1 MKLKLKQYMNATSM
15 TEWTPR
21 NKYEV
26 APGLF
31 IGSEI
36 GDIDR
41 EVKVLMRKWL
51 DGDQEAFVKMQKLY
65 DCRRELLLPKIFRD
79 YK

>member
-1 MKLKLKQYMNATSM
+1 MS
-15 TEWTPR
+15 
-21 NKYEV
+21 KYEV

-41 EVKVLMRKWL
+41 ETK
-51 DGDQEAFVKMQKLY
+51 KLIGEY
-65 DCRRELLLPKIFRD
+65 LRGNELVFPRIRALQDRRRELLMPRKFQRAKDRLR
-79 YK
+79 

>member
-1 MKLKLKQYMNATSM
+1 MS
-15 TEWTPR
+15 EWVPK

-41 EVKVLMRKWL
+41 EVKVLMKEWL
-51 DGDQEAFVKMQKLY
+51 NGNQKSFEKMQKLY
-65 DCRRELLLPKIFRD
+65 DRRLELLKPKKIRKND
-79 YK
+79 

>member
-1 MKLKLKQYMNATSM
+1 MS
-15 TEWTPR
+15 EWVPSS
-21 NKYEV
+21 KYEV

-41 EVKVLMRKWL
+41 EVKVLMKEWL
-51 DGDQEAFVKMQKLY
+51 GGNQESYHKMQRLH
-65 DCRRELLLPKIFRD
+65 DRRIELLKPKKMR
-79 YK
+79 KP

>member
-1 MKLKLKQYMNATSM
+1 M
-15 TEWTPR
+15 TEWVPSS
-21 NKYEV
+21 KYEV

-41 EVKVLMRKWL
+41 EVKVLMKKWL
-51 DGDQEAFVKMQKLY
+51 DGDQSAYFKMQQLY
-65 DCRRELLLPKIFRD
+65 DRRMELMMPKRLRKI
-79 YK
+79 

>member
-1 MKLKLKQYMNATSM
+1 MSVNAMNN
-15 TEWTPR
+15 EWKPR
-21 NKYEV
+21 SKYEV

-41 EVKVLMRKWL
+41 EVKVLMKKWL
-51 DGDQEAFVKMQKLY
+51 DGDQESYEKIRQLSV
-65 DCRRELLLPKIFRD
+65 RRVELMKQKIFRD
-79 YK
+79 V

>member
-1 MKLKLKQYMNATSM
+1 MS
-15 TEWTPR
+15 WVPR

-41 EVKVLMRKWL
+41 EVKSLMGKFI
-51 DGDQEAFVKMQKLY
+51 DGDEDAA
-65 DCRRELLLPKIFRD
+65 RRIRELQDQRLKLLLPKRLR
-79 YK
+79 KRTGGRVV

>member
-1 MKLKLKQYMNATSM
+1 MSDWQPSS
-15 TEWTPR
+15 
-21 NKYEV
+21 KYEV

-41 EVKVLMRKWL
+41 EIKVLIKKL
-51 DGDQEAFVKMQKLY
+51 VDGDESVLSEITRLS
-65 DCRRELLLPKIFRD
+65 DRRIELMKPKRLRND
-79 YK
+79 

>member
-1 MKLKLKQYMNATSM
+1 MYS

-31 IGSEI
+31 VGSEI

-41 EVKVLMRKWL
+41 EVKVLMRKWIQE
-51 DGDQEAFVKMQKLY
+51 GDREAFLKIKSLHN
-65 DCRRELLLPKIFRD
+65 RRVELLKPKKMRN
-79 YK
+79 K

>member
-1 MKLKLKQYMNATSM
+1 M
-15 TEWTPR
+15 TEWVPR

-31 IGSEI
+31 VGSEI

-41 EVKVLMRKWL
+41 EVKVLMKEWL
-51 DGDQEAFVKMQKLY
+51 GGNQESFHKMRELQDRRMELLMPKRLRNWRNEQKLG
-65 DCRRELLLPKIFRD
+65 RK
-79 YK
+79 

>member
-1 MKLKLKQYMNATSM
+1 M

-31 IGSEI
+31 VGSEI

-41 EVKVLMRKWL
+41 EVKILMKEWL
-51 DGDQEAFVKMQKLY
+51 GGDQEAFSKI
-65 DCRRELLLPKIFRD
+65 RELQDRRMELMLPKRMRD
-79 YK
+79 K